1 MKIIVFFCLLTLY
14 SCTSYSDQQVIG
26 IKDRLLANILALSEV
41 TDLNKLQADI
51 EKNLWIKIYQVPG
64 SQDNDCFPES
74 HGVCKYKY
82 YLATSQLDD
91 SPVVNSYYL
100 GELGEITGYT
110 WVATDEIDTAIIK
123 FTANGYTK
131 EAIRYNSKLNN
142 VETRYKLIAKP
153 DTVRLMKSEN

>member
-1 MKIIVFFCLLTLY
+1 MKIIIFVCLSVLY
-14 SCTSYSDQQVIG
+14 SCASYSDQQAVR
-26 IKDRLLANILALSEV
+26 IKNPLLANILALSEV

-51 EKNLWIKIYQVPG
+51 EKNLWVKIYKVPG

-110 WVATDEIDTAIIK
+110 WIPTDEIDTAIIK
-123 FTANGYTK
+123 FTANEYTK
-131 EAIRYNSKLNN
+131 EAIGYNSKLKNI
-142 VETRYKLIAKP
+142 VTRYKLVAKS
-153 DTVRLMKSEN
+153 DTLHLTKIK